1 MASSAP
7 CTIPAQGLAQGTDG
21 SQTSVVRRPNVR
33 PGAEDNLVMVTTRVQ
48 AQGHD
53 DVRIR
58 LLRPRNDSS
67 GPPPRVVLD
76 TDTYNEIDDQFA
88 LVHVLLSPE
97 RARLEAIYAAPF
109 HNSRS
114 SGPADGMRKS
124 FEEIHR
130 VLEVVGHVG
139 PPVLEGATE
148 WLTHSKSV
156 SASPATEDLIERAR
170 SDEEGPLYVVA
181 IGAPTNIISALLLAP
196 EIVER
201 VVVIWLGGN
210 SLYWPTAR
218 EFNLEQDP
226 KASQALFDCG
236 VALVHV
242 PCFNVA
248 DHLTTTRAEVDRY
261 VEPAGKVG
269 AFLAERYKQ
278 YVDDRAGASKVIW
291 DLAATGWILG
301 PSWTTSALTQSPVL
315 TDDLTW
321 SLDIRRHLMDEV
333 TYVRRDAVFAD
344 LFGRLADHGAPAG
357 PSPHLAS
364 PSPLPVPPQRTE

>member
-1 MASSAP
+1 
-7 CTIPAQGLAQGTDG
+7 
-21 SQTSVVRRPNVR
+21 
-33 PGAEDNLVMVTTRVQ
+33 MVTTRVQ

-58 LLRPRNDSS
+58 LLRSNNAGG
-67 GPPPRVVLD
+67 GPAPRVVLD

-97 RARLEAIYAAPF
+97 RVRLEAIYAAPF

-114 SGPADGMRKS
+114 SGPGDGMRKS

-156 SASPATEDLIERAR
+156 SPSPATEDLIERAQ
-170 SDEEGPLYVVA
+170 SDEGGPLYVVA

-226 KASQALFDCG
+226 EASQALFDCG

-321 SLDIRRHLMDEV
+321 SQDIRRHLIGEV
-333 TYVRRDAVFAD
+333 TYVRRDGVFAD
-344 LFGRLADHGAPAG
+344 LFRRLADHGAPAG
-357 PSPHLAS
+357 QTPRFGS

>member
-1 MASSAP
+1 MQTEICGGALDSP
-7 CTIPAQGLAQGTDG
+7 PAALNEAIRTVGYGAK
-21 SQTSVVRRPNVR
+21 VVVLSWYGQPPNVR
-33 PGAEDNLVMVTTRVQ
+33 PGAEDNLGMVTTRVQ

-58 LLRPRNDSS
+58 LLRSS
-67 GPPPRVVLD
+67 NAGGGPAPRVVLD

-97 RARLEAIYAAPF
+97 RVRLEAIYAAPF

-114 SGPADGMRKS
+114 SGPGDGMRKS

-156 SASPATEDLIERAR
+156 SASPATEDLIERAQ
-170 SDEEGPLYVVA
+170 SDEGGPLYVVA

-196 EIVER
+196 EIVEH

-248 DHLTTTRAEVDRY
+248 DHLTTTRARSR
-261 VEPAGKVG
+261 PLCGAGRKSG
-269 AFLAERYKQ
+269 R
-278 YVDDRAGASKVIW
+278 
-291 DLAATGWILG
+291 
-301 PSWTTSALTQSPVL
+301 
-315 TDDLTW
+315 
-321 SLDIRRHLMDEV
+321 
-333 TYVRRDAVFAD
+333 
-344 LFGRLADHGAPAG
+344 LFGRALQAIC
-357 PSPHLAS
+357 
-364 PSPLPVPPQRTE
+364 R